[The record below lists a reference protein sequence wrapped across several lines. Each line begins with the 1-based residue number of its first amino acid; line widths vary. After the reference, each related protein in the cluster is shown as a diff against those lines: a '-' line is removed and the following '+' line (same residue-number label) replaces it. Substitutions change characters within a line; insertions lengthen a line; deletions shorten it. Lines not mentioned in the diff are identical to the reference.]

1 MAAGKNGELGCSS
14 YWFWFWRR
22 QRQQHHHPPY
32 QNHHASLSS
41 SSSTSASAS
50 SLSSLFLPLH
60 RHILTSWPVEA
71 HAVFGDRFG
80 MGSQRGTNCTV
91 EGSKSRT
98 CALLKCERQ
107 RRARTR
113 HQEEEEG
120 WCLVEERML
129 LSLPAVPARHPKLAD
144 QFLPGTA
151 ASSLSSGAGKRGD
164 DDAKCCFCQA
174 SRPYQSSVQW
184 ILDTGRRVTRP
195 SDWHG
200 FWGEEDLGRIGG
212 LNQAGEGPAPE
223 WSGWSGS
230 SIRGRAAGRH
240 IVRRGPED
248 HDRHTLIST
257 QPCAISTHT
266 IVPSYLAF
274 LLGLTFILSYP
285 HTWLSYL
292 AWYSYSHTLISTQPC
307 ALHIVHSSI
316 STHTLVRSY
325 LTFILG
331 LTWITA
337 YSHTQ
342 PCAQFDLNSYSCT
355 LIFANHSEMCWFS
368 TQPTCTPIFFHFHTI
383 HALVQKLDSGLAHL
397 KPLAYNDNQTSILYW
412 QTILIHF
419 NVKSAI
425 SRLP

>member
-1 MAAGKNGELGCSS
+1 MSCRRENAAVVASS
-14 YWFWFWRR
+14 AGTAPKTCRSISARHRSFLTLLWCRKKRWRR
-22 QRQQHHHPPY
+22 CQK
-32 QNHHASLSS
+32 LF
-41 SSSTSASAS
+41 
-50 SLSSLFLPLH
+50 LSSLWALPVL
-60 RHILTSWPVEA
+60 RPVNTGYWQEGDKAKRLTRVL
-71 HAVFGDRFG
+71 GRRRFG
-80 MGSQRGTNCTV
+80 EM
-91 EGSKSRT
+91 
-98 CALLKCERQ
+98 
-107 RRARTR
+107 
-113 HQEEEEG
+113 
-120 WCLVEERML
+120 
-129 LSLPAVPARHPKLAD
+129 
-144 QFLPGTA
+144 
-151 ASSLSSGAGKRGD
+151 
-164 DDAKCCFCQA
+164 
-174 SRPYQSSVQW
+174 
-184 ILDTGRRVTRP
+184 
-195 SDWHG
+195 
-200 FWGEEDLGRIGG
+200 GRIGG